1 MKSVS
6 ICIACFVAAATTCFS
21 PLTAIGPSPAFAGE
35 GMWALD
41 RLEQCPFDEWRS
53 KGLALGAGD
62 IYNPDGIDLSDA
74 VVQLGGG
81 TGSFVSPNGLILTN
95 HHVAFGALQRQS
107 SVTANYMKDGFL
119 ARNYADEIP
128 ALAYE
133 AKCLLAIEDVTK
145 DVTEG
150 IKDKTP
156 DKERHD
162 KIEANIKKIV
172 RDAEKGKDIE
182 ASVRSSYDGAQYNL
196 YTYFRIKD
204 IRIVYAPPE
213 AIGNY
218 GGDVDNWIWPRHTG
232 DFSFLRAYVAPD
244 GKSAEYSK
252 DNVPFKPKKHLAFST
267 APLAEGEFT
276 MVLGFPGMTRRYRTS
291 QAIDYTIN
299 EYYPRAIKHYR
310 DIIHI
315 VEAQAKA
322 DPAAAIKTASLDQGY
337 NNSWKNNVGM
347 LDGLKK
353 WNLVQLKLQE
363 EQELKAFAESNP
375 DLKKKYG
382 TVLDEIGARF
392 EEYRQTTR
400 PTYVLSTMRYTPIA
414 VRSANTIYKWGREH
428 EKKNDLERDPGFQDR
443 DEPRVKKLL
452 SLADLQFDESTD
464 KKILAYYFKMAMD
477 LPSGQRIDAIEPVVS
492 GLSGADAD
500 RSIEEFIDKLYAGTK
515 VTNKEQRMK
524 MFGLSKKELTALHDP
539 LIDFVASLDV
549 QSKAL
554 EDRADAFDGAM
565 EKLGPKL
572 QALRQ
577 AHASALL
584 YPDANGTMRLSVGEV
599 RGYHP
604 RDAVA
609 CGFQT
614 TLTGVVEKNTGEEP
628 FDCPP
633 ALMELC
639 RSRDFGRY
647 EDTVIHDVPACFLS
661 TDDITGGNS
670 GSPIFNGNGDLIGVI
685 FDGNLEAVSAD
696 YYFMP
701 ALTRAISVDAR
712 YILFVLDKFAGATEL
727 LGELTIR

>member
-1 MKSVS
+1 MKSFS
-6 ICIACFVAAATTCFS
+6 ICIVCFVTAAAACFS
-21 PLTAIGPSPAFAGE
+21 PMTATGPSPAFAGE
-35 GMWALD
+35 GMWTLD
-41 RLEQCPFDEWRS
+41 RLERCPFDQWRS

-62 IYNPDGIDLSDA
+62 IYNPEGIDLSDA

-107 SVTANYMKDGFL
+107 SVNANYIKEGFL
-119 ARNYADEIP
+119 ARSYADEIP

-133 AKCLLAIEDVTK
+133 AKCLLDIKDVTK
-145 DVTEG
+145 DVLAG

-172 RDAEKGKDIE
+172 RDTEKGKDIE
-182 ASVRSSYDGAQYNL
+182 AQVRSFYEGAQYNL
-196 YTYFRIKD
+196 YTYFKIKD

-252 DNVPFKPKKHLAFST
+252 DNVPFKPKNHLAFST
-267 APLAEGEFT
+267 APLAEGDFT
-276 MVLGFPGMTRRYRTS
+276 MVIGFPGATRRYRTS
-291 QAIDYTIN
+291 HAIDYTIN

-310 DIIHI
+310 AIIDI

-322 DPAAAIKTASLDQGY
+322 DPAAAIKTASLDQGS
-337 NNSWKNNVGM
+337 NNNWKNNVGM

-353 WNLVQLKLQE
+353 SNLYELKLQE
-363 EQELKAFAESNP
+363 EKELQAFADSNP

-382 TVLDEIGARF
+382 TVLEEIGARF
-392 EEYRQTTR
+392 DEYRRFTR
-400 PTYVLSTMRYTPIA
+400 TSYILTSMRYTPIA
-414 VRSANTIYKWGREH
+414 VRSANTIYKWGKEH
-428 EKKNDLERDPGFQDR
+428 EKKNDLDRDPGFQDR

-452 SLADLQFDESTD
+452 GLADLQFDETTD
-464 KKILAYYFKMAMD
+464 KKILAYYFKTAME
-477 LPSGQRIDAIEPVVS
+477 LPAGQRLDALEPVIGGRS
-492 GLSGADAD
+492 GEDAD
-500 RSIEEFIDKLYAGTK
+500 RSIEAFIDKLYAGTK
-515 VTNKEQRMK
+515 VTDKEQRMK
-524 MFGLSKKELTALHDP
+524 MFGLSSKELAALQDP
-539 LIDFVASLDV
+539 LIDFAASIDV
-549 QSKAL
+549 QGQAL
-554 EDRADAFDGAM
+554 EDQADAHDGAM
-565 EKLGPKL
+565 QKLGSKL

-599 RGYHP
+599 RGYSP
-604 RDAVA
+604 RDAVVY
-609 CGFQT
+609 GFQT
-614 TLTGVVEKNTGEEP
+614 TLKGVVEKNTGEEP

-633 ALMELC
+633 ALMELY
-639 RSRDFGRY
+639 RSRNFGRY
-647 EDTVIHDVPACFLS
+647 EDTALHDVPACLLS

-670 GSPIFNGNGDLIGVI
+670 GSPIFNGKGDLIGVI

-701 ALTRAISVDAR
+701 ALTRAISVDSR
-712 YILFVLDKFAGATEL
+712 YILFVLDKFAGASEL